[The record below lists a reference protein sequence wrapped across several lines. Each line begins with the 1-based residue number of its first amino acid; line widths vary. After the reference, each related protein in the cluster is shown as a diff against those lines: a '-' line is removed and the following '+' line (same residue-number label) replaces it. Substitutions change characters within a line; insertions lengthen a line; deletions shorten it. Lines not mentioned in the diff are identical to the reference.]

1 MMIRRGILLGCK
13 RGILLGCKTE
23 MAFLLGLF
31 PVFGVYLVGGW
42 LESMMTARGRVGR
55 RDIPNRL
62 VGWAGVQERQSSI
75 VVKSLIK
82 IV

>member
-13 RGILLGCKTE
+13 RGILLGCKTDE
-23 MAFLLGLF
+23 MAFLLG
-31 PVFGVYLVGGW
+31 VFGVYLVGGW
-42 LESMMTARGRVGR
+42 LESMMTARGRVR
-55 RDIPNRL
+55 SDIPNRL

>member
-1 MMIRRGILLGCK
+1 MMIRRGILLGCE
-13 RGILLGCKTE
+13 TE
-23 MAFLLGLF
+23 TAFLFGLF
-31 PVFGVYLVGGW
+31 SVVVVYLVGGW
-42 LESMMTARGRVGR
+42 LESMMTARGRAGR

-62 VGWAGVQERQSSI
+62 FGWDGVQERQSSI